1 MKRRFDDEDE
11 RPSWLGRLAMGV
23 VAGALVSGI
32 AAAAVSLFLLPP
44 APPPPPEAQS
54 AGAESAGEP
63 QIIDGIEV
71 STEPA
76 YSGSPEATIDE
87 AEETAGPL
95 ELAGPALVANAVP
108 FEAEAGVPLVAVV
121 LADAAA
127 NPLLH
132 ESLFALDVPVTI
144 GVVAGAPG
152 DEVTART
159 ARDAGF
165 EVVAELPMARP
176 GTADGAMLEYGLP
189 AELAADR
196 TMLLMRR
203 LPMTVAA
210 TRALDT
216 PSRPDG
222 GVLDGVTQALGPL
235 GFAYVEHGL
244 GPDGAPSVTSDGLD
258 RIVGVSRL
266 TIPAG
271 ASAAEAH
278 AVLDRAAA
286 EAAETGAAI
295 VMAHAEQDVLIALQL
310 WATEDGLA
318 RLAPLSAVIRRQN
331 GGDAIPSEIAL
342 EDMLP
347 DGGTAGDAPE
357 SPAN

>member
-1 MKRRFDDEDE
+1 MKRSFDDEDE
-11 RPSWLGRLAMGV
+11 RPSWLGRLVMGV
-23 VAGALVSGI
+23 AAGTLVSGI

-44 APPPPPEAQS
+44 APPPPLEPQS
-54 AGAESAGEP
+54 AEAEGEP
-63 QIIDGIEV
+63 KVIDGIEV

-76 YSGSPEATIDE
+76 YSGSSSATIDE
-87 AEETAGPL
+87 AEETTGPL

-108 FEAEAGVPLVAVV
+108 FEAAAGAPLVAVV

-132 ESLFALDVPVTI
+132 ETLFALDVPVTI

-165 EVVAELPMARP
+165 EVVAELPMAQP
-176 GTADGAMLEYGLP
+176 GTGEGAMLEYGLP
-189 AELAADR
+189 PELAADR
-196 TMLLMRR
+196 TMLLMQR

-216 PSRPDG
+216 PARPDG
-222 GVLDGVTQALGPL
+222 GVLDGVTRALGPL

-244 GPDGAPSVTSDGLD
+244 GPDGTPRLQSDGLD
-258 RIVGVSRL
+258 RIVGFSRL

-278 AVLDRAAA
+278 AGLDRAAA

-295 VMAHAEQDVLIALQL
+295 VMAHTEQDVLLALQL
-310 WATEDGLA
+310 WAGEDGPA

-331 GGDAIPSEIAL
+331 GGDAIPEEVVL
-342 EDMLP
+342 EDLVP
-347 DGGTAGDAPE
+347 EGAAAADAPE
-357 SPAN
+357 SPGN